1 MDAWWTEFQRTR
13 LGTDPRDV
21 ISLENLDV
29 YIARAVEPL
38 AVAGRASSLSDRSVL
53 T

>member
-1 MDAWWTEFQRTR
+1 MDAWWAEFQRTH

-21 ISLENLDV
+21 ISFENLDV

-38 AVAGRASSLSDRSVL
+38 AVARATSLNDRSVL
-53 T
+53 A